1 MQPEKIDGRTLR
13 AQKTY
18 QEVHE
23 RLVSAAIDLYNN
35 PLMKNNKITVSLIAK
50 NAGVSVATAYNHFPD
65 NKLDILGSIFK
76 LGFGEV
82 TIDFVTFT
90 EKNHDP
96 LDQLNE
102 FLTLISDKIIELGDA
117 VRYAF
122 FNINEI
128 LEIGLLEV
136 NTKLTRVWNQE
147 LNQDNK
153 KLNFIGALDI
163 NLTAKLGLDL
173 TKVKIEDEGNEIV
186 ISNTKPH
193 FLSFSEL
200 QYNWRISELLEF
212 KEPFIGSSY
221 WRKTNDL
228 FEQCTKIKDE
238 YQTEVH
244 QQIKNGPEELD
255 WIINPLHEKIEKILT
270 KKYGQPNKHIVFIDN
285 KIIDRKSVE
294 NK

>member
-23 RLVSAAIDLYNN
+23 KLVSAAIDLYNN

-102 FLTLISDKIIELGDA
+102 FLTLITDKIIELGDA

-128 LEIGLLEV
+128 LDSGKWIQGEPYDVCLNISMKLSEQTPNIDPYKLAEEIFTNLNGRIFLWMRFNPKFDLWSKFSDEWF
-136 NTKLTRVWNQE
+136 RQE
-147 LNQDNK
+147 
-153 KLNFIGALDI
+153 
-163 NLTAKLGLDL
+163 
-173 TKVKIEDEGNEIV
+173 VKILID
-186 ISNTKPH
+186 KA
-193 FLSFSEL
+193 LKL
-200 QYNWRISELLEF
+200 Q
-212 KEPFIGSSY
+212 K
-221 WRKTNDL
+221 
-228 FEQCTKIKDE
+228 
-238 YQTEVH
+238 
-244 QQIKNGPEELD
+244 
-255 WIINPLHEKIEKILT
+255 
-270 KKYGQPNKHIVFIDN
+270 
-285 KIIDRKSVE
+285 
-294 NK
+294 

>member
-1 MQPEKIDGRTLR
+1 MQPEKIDGRSLR
-13 AQKTY
+13 AKKTY
-18 QEVHE
+18 EEVHE
-23 RLVSAAIDLYNN
+23 KLVSAAIDLYNN

-128 LEIGLLEV
+128 LDSGKWIQGEPYDVCLNISIKLAEQTPNIDPYKLAEEIFANLNGRTFLWMRFNPKFDLWSKFTDEWYRQEIRLIV
-136 NTKLTRVWNQE
+136 EKALKLQ
-147 LNQDNK
+147 K
-153 KLNFIGALDI
+153 
-163 NLTAKLGLDL
+163 
-173 TKVKIEDEGNEIV
+173 
-186 ISNTKPH
+186 
-193 FLSFSEL
+193 
-200 QYNWRISELLEF
+200 
-212 KEPFIGSSY
+212 
-221 WRKTNDL
+221 
-228 FEQCTKIKDE
+228 
-238 YQTEVH
+238 
-244 QQIKNGPEELD
+244 
-255 WIINPLHEKIEKILT
+255 
-270 KKYGQPNKHIVFIDN
+270 
-285 KIIDRKSVE
+285 
-294 NK
+294 

>member
-18 QEVHE
+18 EEVHE
-23 RLVSAAIDLYNN
+23 KLVSAAIDLYNN

-102 FLTLISDKIIELGDA
+102 FLTLITDKIIELGDA

-128 LEIGLLEV
+128 LDSGKWIQGEPYDVCLNISMKLAEQTPNIDPYKLAEEIFTNLNGRIFLWMRFNPKFDLWSKFSDEWFRQEVKLLIDKAL
-136 NTKLTRVWNQE
+136 KLQ
-147 LNQDNK
+147 K
-153 KLNFIGALDI
+153 
-163 NLTAKLGLDL
+163 
-173 TKVKIEDEGNEIV
+173 
-186 ISNTKPH
+186 
-193 FLSFSEL
+193 
-200 QYNWRISELLEF
+200 
-212 KEPFIGSSY
+212 
-221 WRKTNDL
+221 
-228 FEQCTKIKDE
+228 
-238 YQTEVH
+238 
-244 QQIKNGPEELD
+244 
-255 WIINPLHEKIEKILT
+255 
-270 KKYGQPNKHIVFIDN
+270 
-285 KIIDRKSVE
+285 
-294 NK
+294 